1 MIKKM
6 KKGFKFQEAI
16 NSEIQNKINISII
29 FNYLRESSPI
39 SRSKIS
45 EDLKISAASV
55 SRAVEKLIK
64 EGYVV
69 ESGKQN
75 TKMGKKPIL
84 LEINSEK
91 GYVIGVDL
99 SKERIR
105 FSLADF
111 KGIEFRKCVGSK
123 VTESKEIIDNII
135 SGIKESLKKDKISM
149 NKIKAICLAIP
160 AAIDINSGKIIT
172 AALYPQWKDINF
184 KKILKDEFKVPIF
197 IENDVNLAAFG
208 EKHFGGAKQ
217 YENFI
222 FIEVS
227 EGIGAGIII
236 DNKLFRG
243 NFGSAGE
250 IGFMI
255 VNKENLDFQVEGKGF
270 FEKFASVLGI
280 TERVKHSVNKFEN
293 SLIMKMTN
301 YNIDNINTELIM
313 KAANQKDELCKSVIS
328 DCVELFSV
336 VLIGIILILN
346 PYSIILGGEI
356 STIPFKEE
364 LFLNP
369 IKNRLKK
376 NLPFNLPEIKFS
388 TLGYDATLFGAILMA
403 IESLLF
409 EEFPFRL
416 G

>member
-1 MIKKM
+1 ME
-6 KKGFKFQEAI
+6 KGLKFKEAV
-16 NSEIQNKINISII
+16 NSGLQNKINISII
-29 FNYLRESSPI
+29 FNYLIENSPI

-55 SRAVEKLIK
+55 SRAIEKLIK
-64 EGYVV
+64 EEYVV
-69 ESGKQN
+69 ETGKQK
-75 TKMGKKPIL
+75 TKIGKKPIL

-99 SKERIR
+99 GKERIR
-105 FSLADF
+105 VSLGDF
-111 KGIEFRKCVGSK
+111 KGREFHEYVGSK
-123 VTESKEIIDNII
+123 VLDNKDIINKII
-135 SGIKESLKKDKISM
+135 QDIRNSLKKVPSEINI

-160 AAIDINSGKIIT
+160 ASIDTKTDKIKT
-172 AALYPQWKDINF
+172 ASLYPEWKDINF
-184 KKILKDEFKVPIF
+184 KKILQSEFKVPIF

-222 FIEVS
+222 FVEVS

-255 VNKENLDFQVEGKGF
+255 VNKENLGLKVEGKGF
-270 FEKFASVLGI
+270 FERFASIEGI
-280 TERVKHSVNKFEN
+280 KERVKNSVANSRD
-293 SLIMKMTN
+293 SLISEMAHN
-301 YNIDNINTELIM
+301 DINNINIELIM
-313 KAANQKDELCKSVIS
+313 NAANQGDELSKSVIS

-336 VLIGIILILN
+336 VLIGLILTLN
-346 PYSIILGGEI
+346 PQAIILGGEI

-364 LFLNP
+364 LFLKP
-369 IKNRLKK
+369 IINKIVK
-376 NLPFNLPEIKFS
+376 NLPFTLPEIKFS
-388 TLGYDATLFGAILMA
+388 VLGYDTTLYGATLIA

-409 EEFPFRL
+409 DEFPYKI

>member
-1 MIKKM
+1 MH
-6 KKGFKFQEAI
+6 KGFKFKEAV
-16 NSEIQNKINISII
+16 NSEQQNKINISII
-29 FNYLRESSPI
+29 FNYLKENSPI

-45 EDLKISAASV
+45 DDLKISAASV
-55 SRAVEKLIK
+55 SRAIEKLIK
-64 EGYVV
+64 EEYVV
-69 ESGKQN
+69 ETGKQK
-75 TKMGKKPIL
+75 TKLGKKPIL

-99 SKERIR
+99 GKERIKV
-105 FSLADF
+105 SLADF
-111 KGIEFRKCVGSK
+111 KGREFRKHIGSEVSDSRDIVDK
-123 VTESKEIIDNII
+123 IIND
-135 SGIKESLKKDKISM
+135 IKDSLKEDKNGMSL
-149 NKIKAICLAIP
+149 NKIKAISLAIP

-184 KKILKDEFKVPIF
+184 KKILKNEFKIPVF

-227 EGIGAGIII
+227 KGIGAGIII

-255 VNKENLDFQVEGKGF
+255 VNKENLDFKVEGKGF
-270 FEKFASVLGI
+270 FEKFASIEGI
-280 TERVKHSVNKFEN
+280 KERIKNSIKNYEN
-293 SLIMKMTN
+293 SLILEMAGRDIN
-301 YNIDNINTELIM
+301 NINTELIM
-313 KAANQKDELCKSVIS
+313 NAANQEDVLSKSVIS

-336 VLIGIILILN
+336 VLIGLILILN
-346 PYSIILGGEI
+346 PQAIILGGEI
-356 STIPFKEE
+356 STVPFREE
-364 LFLNP
+364 LFLKP
-369 IKNRLKK
+369 IINRMSK
-376 NLPFNLPEIKFS
+376 NLPFNYPEIKFS
-388 TLGYDATLFGAILMA
+388 ILGDDATLYGAILIA
-403 IESLLF
+403 IESLLLD
-409 EEFPFRL
+409 EFPYMV